1 MKSGKAR
8 LGGTSEEDDLTPLSG
23 EWVEALTGAS
33 TSSAGDPA
41 NLHAPASHEASLD
54 QILDAWAAEA
64 GQGDNEQRQEAVTRT
79 RAWVE
84 AGDVDALLDL
94 SPAFLTSLPALPA
107 GLPTLDVSNNRL
119 ELHPRDSFGQQRL
132 SSGELPEKM
141 GLCASKPHT
150 ADATSSHSS
159 HSSSA
164 STSSPARPSTSLFE
178 YRTAE
183 LHEANENGICVGL
196 TAEWLLNLNRSAS
209 ARMNAILPGSE
220 GHASA
225 AMRQQQYQNLKHLL
239 LTEGAGASQADLQA
253 HNTILREAGLAPS
266 GKEKKYTFGESSS
279 LLRMIS
285 KITEDGSTYLVNLY
299 FSGDG
304 AHTVA
309 MSSSNG
315 VTTLFDPNYGEFTVQ
330 SREMSSLFQSLTNR
344 YRNPNRLHLS
354 TITTQR
360 MH

>member
-1 MKSGKAR
+1 MN
-8 LGGTSEEDDLTPLSG
+8 LGQAQPSATSEEDDLPPATAQ
-23 EWVEALTGAS
+23 WVEALTGAS
-33 TSSAGDPA
+33 ASSAGDPTHLDTA
-41 NLHAPASHEASLD
+41 AVPEASLD
-54 QILDAWAAEA
+54 QSLDAWAAEE

-84 AGDVDALLDL
+84 ASDVDALTNL
-94 SPAFLTSLPALPA
+94 SSLSLTSLPNLPA
-107 GLPTLDVSNNRL
+107 GLQTLDVSNNRL

-132 SSGELPEKM
+132 PSGELPEKM

-159 HSSSA
+159 YSSSA

-183 LHEANENGICVGL
+183 LPEANENGICVGL

-239 LTEGAGASQADLQA
+239 RTEGAGASQADLQA

-279 LLRMIS
+279 LSRMIS
-285 KITEDGSTYLVNLY
+285 KITEDGSTYLVSLY
-299 FSGDG
+299 FYGDG

-309 MSSSNG
+309 MSASNG

-330 SREMSSLFQSLTNR
+330 SREMASLFRSLTNR
-344 YRNPNRLHLS
+344 YRNPNGLHLS